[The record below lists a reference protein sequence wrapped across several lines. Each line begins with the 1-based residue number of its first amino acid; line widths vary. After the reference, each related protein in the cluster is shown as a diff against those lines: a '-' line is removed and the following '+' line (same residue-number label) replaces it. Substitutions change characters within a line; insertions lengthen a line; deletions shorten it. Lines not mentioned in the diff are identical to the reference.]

1 MQSRPISIGTR
12 GSALALWQADHVRA
26 RLIAAHRFD
35 PDDVKITVISTSGD
49 RIQNRPLREVGGK
62 GLFTKEIEEALLDG
76 RIDIAVHSM
85 KDMPTVL
92 PDGLMIGCVPERADP
107 RDAFIS
113 RKALKL
119 SDLPE
124 GAVVGTSSLRRGA
137 LAKRLR
143 PDLQIVDY
151 RGNVETRLR
160 KLDEGQVDATLLA
173 YAGLKRLSLE
183 GRITSLIPTD
193 EMLPAVAQ
201 GALAIEIREGD
212 ARMTDLLAPL
222 DHAPSSIAVSA
233 ERAFLAKLD
242 GSCRTPIAGLA
253 VLNGDAVSFRGM
265 ILTPDGSE
273 WHETGREGRAEQAD
287 EIGAAAGAELLERA
301 GPDFFAQLV

>member
-35 PDDVKITVISTSGD
+35 PDEVKITVISTSGD

-92 PDGLMIGCVPERADP
+92 PDGLTIGCVPERADP

-119 SDLPE
+119 TDLPE
-124 GAVVGTSSLRRGA
+124 GSVVGTSSLRRGA
-137 LAKRLR
+137 QAKRLR

-173 YAGLKRLSLE
+173 YAGLKRLNLE
-183 GRITSLIPTD
+183 GRITSVISTD

-212 ARMTDLLAPL
+212 ARAADLLAPL
-222 DHAPSSIAVSA
+222 DHAPSRIAVSA
-233 ERAFLAKLD
+233 ERAFLAELD

-253 VLNGDAVSFRGM
+253 VLDGDAISFRGM
-265 ILTPDGSE
+265 ILTPDGGE
-273 WHETGREGRAEQAD
+273 WHETAREGAAEQAR
-287 EIGAAAGAELLERA
+287 EIGASAGGELLERA
-301 GPDFFAQLV
+301 GPGFLAQLV